1 MKSFGSAE
9 SDSGGL
15 MMGGW
20 GGCISVALML
30 IVGVGGIGVFG
41 WLLRGRI
48 QPAEEGGFDVM
59 SWD

>member
-30 IVGVGGIGVFG
+30 IVGVGDIGVVA
-41 WLLRGRI
+41 WPLRGRTKS
-48 QPAEEGGFDVM
+48 AEEDAFDVL
-59 SWD
+59 S